1 MELMSRAEIAEAIA
15 ALDLGAEGIDEL
27 LDNPGLAQ
35 EGVEE
40 WLAWAKGQPS
50 KVRVADGTV
59 PWGILPQGLVGKPAR
74 QGFSNVT
81 FFWLSCDINAFLNL

>member
-15 ALDLGAEGIDEL
+15 ALDLGAEGSDEL

-40 WLAWAKGQPS
+40 WMPLHL
-50 KVRVADGTV
+50 DH
-59 PWGILPQGLVGKPAR
+59 LFL
-74 QGFSNVT
+74 SN
-81 FFWLSCDINAFLNL
+81 